1 MTQITKK
8 KVILIAMIRKA
19 EKIGGRVS
27 LRVVRKPLLTAVM
40 KQKRLGRRKHLLNDL
55 EKKRDQIIFFSDE
68 NILTV
73 VPVLNK

>member
-55 EKKRDQIIFFSDE
+55 EKKNGIRLSSFQTKISSLLFPF
-68 NILTV
+68 
-73 VPVLNK
+73 